1 VGAANVFGFIL
12 DQNGNSAAAV
22 NLQGGSRTVLAPIV
36 EPVPPGTSQVRSS
49 LHGLNRTLGFGTGR
63 KRMALE
69 RRTTPNRSRRAC
81 SPRYGL
87 QPGSMDW
94 ASRSWAPG
102 AVSH

>member
-49 LHGLNRTLGFGTGR
+49 LH
-63 KRMALE
+63 
-69 RRTTPNRSRRAC
+69 RRA
-81 SPRYGL
+81 R
-87 QPGSMDW
+87 
-94 ASRSWAPG
+94 APG
-102 AVSH
+102 HLSGPLLPTWSESHVRVWHGAKENGP